1 MESIIHMES
10 LFFTYFPIILEIKSS
25 NGYLIGVI
33 EPTAKYALNTSKT
46 KKIGLFATNLTV
58 SSKAYDAYLK
68 DATLY
73 SEGCSDFVLPIENGD
88 LHSENMRNLIKKHVK
103 NLEKIDTLILGCTHF
118 PYIKDEIQTFL
129 PGVIMVDSGVAT
141 TTTLYNSLKNKNL
154 LTKNENRKLIFLTT
168 GNLKDVNK
176 QLERLDYQ
184 FDEVKN
190 VII

>member
-1 MESIIHMES
+1 
-10 LFFTYFPIILEIKSS
+10 
-25 NGYLIGVI
+25 
-33 EPTAKYALNTSKT
+33 
-46 KKIGLFATNLTV
+46 
-58 SSKAYDAYLK
+58 
-68 DATLY
+68 
-73 SEGCSDFVLPIENGD
+73 
-88 LHSENMRNLIKKHVK
+88 
-103 NLEKIDTLILGCTHF
+103 
-118 PYIKDEIQTFL
+118 
-129 PGVIMVDSGVAT
+129 MVDSGVAT